1 MLILWL
7 TVAAMASV
15 TCSIEAAP
23 GWREGRCISLGL
35 SEELLGHCLGV
46 RVLAFFIVFD
56 GDMYQFSALQLVAE
70 RHGQYGVAAHIP

>member
-15 TCSIEAAP
+15 SCSTEAAP

-35 SEELLGHCLGV
+35 PGHCLGV